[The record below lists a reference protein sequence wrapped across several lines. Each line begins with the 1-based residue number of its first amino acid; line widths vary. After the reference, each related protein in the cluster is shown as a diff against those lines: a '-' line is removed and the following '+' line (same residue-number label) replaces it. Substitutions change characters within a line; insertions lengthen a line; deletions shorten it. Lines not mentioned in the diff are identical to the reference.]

1 MFKSRAYV
9 FRRIFYMFKFGLSHM
24 HMSFIEFAQLLS
36 RLHPMMMID
45 PTCTAIAS
53 PIFGCKVVIH
63 TYLVELVSV

>member
-9 FRRIFYMFKFGLSHM
+9 FRRIFYMFKFGLSHV
-24 HMSFIEFAQLLS
+24 HMSFKEFAQSLS
-36 RLHPMMMID
+36 RLHPTTTIY

-53 PIFGCKVVIH
+53 PIFGCEVVIH